1 MGRKQG
7 AFQVL
12 YSTGDNDDST
22 RFHNDKI
29 NRQGDG
35 ISTYNS
41 SYVTNANGT

>member
-29 NRQGDG
+29 NRQGDD
-35 ISTYNS
+35 IFTYTVEF
-41 SYVTNANGT
+41 YYEF